1 MLSRIGSSKKLTTVI
16 EDMGPASQGMWSNKD
31 TLLVRAP
38 AAEFDRLAPLFS
50 IIQGSIQLNPVWAA
64 GEMRGQ
70 RQRAA
75 AARETQLYLQEVGR
89 QIVENRRQ
97 TNAEIAYGMYLFM
110 NDQREYVNLH
120 THQREVGSNQW
131 KHRWQSASGE
141 IVYTDDPS
149 YDPNR
154 DPNMERSDFKRSQ
167 TR

>member
-1 MLSRIGSSKKLTTVI
+1 MQITTAHASALIQFILHKRHDHTTVYLESVLSRIGSSKKLTTVI

-70 RQRAA
+70 RLRAA

-110 NDQREYVNLH
+110 NDQRGYVNLH
-120 THQREVGSNQW
+120 THQRVMPQSPGGVGS
-131 KHRWQSASGE
+131 
-141 IVYTDDPS
+141 IVG
-149 YDPNR
+149 
-154 DPNMERSDFKRSQ
+154 
-167 TR
+167 